1 MKKAKLSTK
10 FILLFTAVLT
20 GIFAV
25 MLAVVQLSMTSSMR
39 GYIGDNLDAYHGDV
53 DSNVVAAIDEVA
65 YAYARIVRD
74 TNADALQ
81 DLNSDNGYAVRM
93 RALKD
98 LATLAQSDTFSD
110 VGWQDEGGY
119 LSVNGYAAP
128 AAEVFL
134 AAEQNKNR
142 VVVGGYANGCHA
154 FVICLDNSVTETK
167 GCFVF
172 FMPETAISYYL
183 TGFGT
188 EEGYSYII
196 RKDGYVFSHV
206 DQDYVGK
213 LYFYEN
219 IYELDG
225 GSSLRTLQMG
235 DEKKIV
241 NVGPMQRLNERY
253 GGEYYLV
260 SILDYGHYYGT
271 FDLLTW
277 LLVGIMVTVFLVGV
291 LVAVLRAKKLS
302 KPIAEL
308 NANIE
313 ETIRTGRKGLW
324 KPDEGDELYM
334 LEEKYDEVITHL
346 FRLIQKNREDAE
358 VQRQLELEALQM
370 QINPHFLYNTLD
382 AVSWMARLKKEP
394 EIEKLAVNLAKF
406 FRLSLHKGDKFIT
419 VGEELELTAHFLE
432 IDKIRFPDRVDV
444 RFETDESLLNYST
457 LKLILQPIV
466 ENAILHGLD
475 GVEQGAILVQARAE
489 GERLF
494 ISVRDNGRGLPPEL
508 EGPYACRDQEET
520 RGHLGLYNVDTI
532 LRKHY
537 GEQFGLCLENRP
549 DGTGT
554 MVTATLPLRYKE
566 DASSC

>member
-142 VVVGGYANGCHA
+142 VVIGGYANGCHA

-172 FMPETAISYYL
+172 FMPEMAISYYL

-213 LYFYEN
+213 LYFYEK

-466 ENAILHGLD
+466 ENA
-475 GVEQGAILVQARAE
+475 VK
-489 GERLF
+489 
-494 ISVRDNGRGLPPEL
+494 
-508 EGPYACRDQEET
+508 YAFEDRK
-520 RGHLGLYNVDTI
+520 GHLIIRTKLVGGDIVFEVEDDGIGFDVSDDTVTHKKKSDLSGFGLKNVNERI
-532 LRKHY
+532 KLEY
-537 GEQFGLCLENRP
+537 GEAYGLEVFSRKGE
-549 DGTGT
+549 GTK
-554 MVTATLPLRYKE
+554 VTIRIQKRV
-566 DASSC
+566 

>member
-142 VVVGGYANGCHA
+142 VVIGGYANGCHA

-324 KPDEGDELYM
+324 KPDEGDELYI
-334 LEEKYDEVITHL
+334 EKYDEVITHL

-466 ENAILHGLD
+466 ENA
-475 GVEQGAILVQARAE
+475 VK
-489 GERLF
+489 
-494 ISVRDNGRGLPPEL
+494 
-508 EGPYACRDQEET
+508 YAFEDRK
-520 RGHLGLYNVDTI
+520 GHLIIRTKLVGGDIVFEVEDDGIGFDVSDDTVTHKKKSDLSGFGLKNVNERI
-532 LRKHY
+532 KLEY
-537 GEQFGLCLENRP
+537 GEAYGLEVFSRKGE
-549 DGTGT
+549 GTK
-554 MVTATLPLRYKE
+554 VTIRIQKRV
-566 DASSC
+566 

>member
-225 GSSLRTLQMG
+225 GSSLRTLHMG

-444 RFETDESLLNYST
+444 RFETDESLLNYLT

-466 ENAILHGLD
+466 ENA
-475 GVEQGAILVQARAE
+475 VK
-489 GERLF
+489 
-494 ISVRDNGRGLPPEL
+494 
-508 EGPYACRDQEET
+508 YAFEDRK
-520 RGHLGLYNVDTI
+520 GHLIIRTKLVGGDIVFEVEDDGIGFDVSDDTVTHKKKSDLSGFGLKNVNERI
-532 LRKHY
+532 KLEY
-537 GEQFGLCLENRP
+537 GEAYGLEVFSRKGE
-549 DGTGT
+549 GTK
-554 MVTATLPLRYKE
+554 VTIRIQKRV
-566 DASSC
+566 

>member
-406 FRLSLHKGDKFIT
+406 FRLSLHKGDKFVT

-466 ENAILHGLD
+466 ENA
-475 GVEQGAILVQARAE
+475 VK
-489 GERLF
+489 
-494 ISVRDNGRGLPPEL
+494 
-508 EGPYACRDQEET
+508 YAFEDRK
-520 RGHLGLYNVDTI
+520 GHLIIRTKLVGGDIVFEVEDDGIGFDVSDDTVTHKKKSDLSGFGLKNVNERI
-532 LRKHY
+532 KLEY
-537 GEQFGLCLENRP
+537 GEAYGLEVFSRKGE
-549 DGTGT
+549 GTK
-554 MVTATLPLRYKE
+554 VTIRIQKRV
-566 DASSC
+566 

>member
-167 GCFVF
+167 GSFVF

-466 ENAILHGLD
+466 ENA
-475 GVEQGAILVQARAE
+475 VK
-489 GERLF
+489 
-494 ISVRDNGRGLPPEL
+494 
-508 EGPYACRDQEET
+508 YAFEDRK
-520 RGHLGLYNVDTI
+520 GHLIIRTKLVGGDIVFEVEDDGIGFDVSDDTVTHKKKSDLSGFGLKNVNERI
-532 LRKHY
+532 KLEY
-537 GEQFGLCLENRP
+537 GEAYGLEVFSRKGE
-549 DGTGT
+549 GTK
-554 MVTATLPLRYKE
+554 VTIRIQKRV
-566 DASSC
+566 

>member
-142 VVVGGYANGCHA
+142 VVVGGYASGCHA

-313 ETIRTGRKGLW
+313 ETIRTGKKGLW

-466 ENAILHGLD
+466 ENA
-475 GVEQGAILVQARAE
+475 VK
-489 GERLF
+489 
-494 ISVRDNGRGLPPEL
+494 
-508 EGPYACRDQEET
+508 YAFEDRK
-520 RGHLGLYNVDTI
+520 GHLIIRTKLVGGDIVFEVEDDGIGFDVSDDTVTHKKKSDLSGFGLKNVNERI
-532 LRKHY
+532 KLEY
-537 GEQFGLCLENRP
+537 GEAYGLEVFSRKGE
-549 DGTGT
+549 GTK
-554 MVTATLPLRYKE
+554 VTIRIQKRV
-566 DASSC
+566 

>member
-142 VVVGGYANGCHA
+142 VVIGGYANGCHA

-466 ENAILHGLD
+466 ENA
-475 GVEQGAILVQARAE
+475 VK
-489 GERLF
+489 
-494 ISVRDNGRGLPPEL
+494 
-508 EGPYACRDQEET
+508 YAFEDRK
-520 RGHLGLYNVDTI
+520 GHLIIRTKLVGGDIVFEVEDDGIGFDVSDDTVTHKKKSDLSGFGLKNVNERI
-532 LRKHY
+532 KLEY
-537 GEQFGLCLENRP
+537 GEAYGLEVFSRKGE
-549 DGTGT
+549 GTK
-554 MVTATLPLRYKE
+554 VTIRIQKRV
-566 DASSC
+566 

>member
-39 GYIGDNLDAYHGDV
+39 GYISDNLDAYHGDV

-346 FRLIQKNREDAE
+346 FRLIRKNREDAE

-466 ENAILHGLD
+466 ENA
-475 GVEQGAILVQARAE
+475 VK
-489 GERLF
+489 
-494 ISVRDNGRGLPPEL
+494 
-508 EGPYACRDQEET
+508 YAFEDRK
-520 RGHLGLYNVDTI
+520 GHLIIRTKLVGGDIVFEVEDDGIGFDVSDDTVTHKKKSDLSGFGLKNVNERI
-532 LRKHY
+532 KLEY
-537 GEQFGLCLENRP
+537 GEAYGLEVFSRKGE
-549 DGTGT
+549 GTK
-554 MVTATLPLRYKE
+554 VTIRIQKRV
-566 DASSC
+566 